1 MAKGKEAYE
10 ARVAEL
16 NLFGK
21 DLARRA
27 KSKCELCERGGETLS
42 IVEVPPAPKDPDF
55 EKCVMLCEGCRK
67 AVEKPK
73 QFARP
78 TELNYLRVVNY
89 GGRKAVY
96 CEYQKKGGGGKTEE
110 RELDLTSFPTYICLK
125 RR

>member
-1 MAKGKEAYE
+1 MAKEKEAYE

-42 IVEVPPAPKDPDF
+42 IVEVPPASKDPEF

-73 QFARP
+73 QFARL

-96 CEYQKKGGGGKTEE
+96 CEYQKKAEGVK
-110 RELDLTSFPTYICLK
+110 LK
-125 RR
+125 NEN